1 MLLQRIVNR
10 LKYDAKEILNFLG
23 VFSLWLVGAIGVL
36 VIIIVVSVIF
46 SIFGDGYEKSSSDA
60 KDQYIKKEFVLVTT
74 PFIARHD
81 YTKF

>member
-36 VIIIVVSVIF
+36 LIFLVVVVLF
-46 SIFGDGYEKSSSDA
+46 ALFNDEYEKSYLDTD
-60 KDQYIKKEFVLVTT
+60 DQHMEKEFVLVTT
-74 PFIARHD
+74 PVFARHG
-81 YTKF
+81 